1 MFTGEHNKT
10 KLKTPKPNQKMLW
23 WPLRRCRPA
32 HPWSATFM
40 LSLWWE
46 AGIWYVHFL
55 RFSEGYL
62 SYVSHFCDKIFD
74 ENPLWWCFTF
84 KPLCQSN
91 LQKKAFSQGL
101 PYTFRGWIHDY
112 RGGEHGSW
120 QAGMVPA
127 HWLRAHTQW
136 HTSFNKATPSNPS

>member
-1 MFTGEHNKT
+1 MKSSIYISSNRKKCEVDYQENEWAACRGFILHCDHGQSSQVSPVTVSAAFKTCARDQRHFYLQIIDVYRWTQQNKT
-10 KLKTPKPNQKMLW
+10 QNTQTKPKMLW

-62 SYVSHFCDKIFD
+62 SYVSF
-74 ENPLWWCFTF
+74 LWQDIRW
-84 KPLCQSN
+84 KPL
-91 LQKKAFSQGL
+91 
-101 PYTFRGWIHDY
+101 
-112 RGGEHGSW
+112 
-120 QAGMVPA
+120 MVV
-127 HWLRAHTQW
+127 
-136 HTSFNKATPSNPS
+136 FYF